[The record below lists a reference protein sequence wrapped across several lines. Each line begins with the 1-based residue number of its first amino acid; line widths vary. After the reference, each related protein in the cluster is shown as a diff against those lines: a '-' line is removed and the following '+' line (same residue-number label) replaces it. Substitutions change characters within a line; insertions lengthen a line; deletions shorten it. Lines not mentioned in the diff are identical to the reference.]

1 MQYKSWRK
9 KIAGTVTAPMTS
21 TQEEEEQEVMPIG
34 KSSAFSKE
42 QIEEL
47 FEEIEEGTVSTQ
59 EDEET
64 GELFE
69 EIDEG
74 TVSTQEDEESELSLS
89 DDEDEDDM
97 NRAESSSMISKR
109 QIEKL
114 CEDLEDMFTYL
125 TLYIKPAAPLRD
137 TTQEDADEV
146 LPPPIHA
153 ISEQFKDLRRHI
165 SKLRLQLLPFKE
177 RYEEEQAK
185 PDSYEGLDE
194 EEKARKKID
203 KEEKFFNTYRRSIEY
218 SHRRGVFEQQ
228 SKSTLT

>member
-1 MQYKSWRK
+1 M
-9 KIAGTVTAPMTS
+9 AV
-21 TQEEEEQEVMPIG
+21 G

-109 QIEKL
+109 QIKKL
-114 CEDLEDMFTYL
+114 CEDLEDMFT
-125 TLYIKPAAPLRD
+125 
-137 TTQEDADEV
+137 
-146 LPPPIHA
+146 
-153 ISEQFKDLRRHI
+153 
-165 SKLRLQLLPFKE
+165 
-177 RYEEEQAK
+177 
-185 PDSYEGLDE
+185 
-194 EEKARKKID
+194 
-203 KEEKFFNTYRRSIEY
+203 
-218 SHRRGVFEQQ
+218 
-228 SKSTLT
+228 

>member
-9 KIAGTVTAPMTS
+9 KIAGIVTAPMTS
-21 TQEEEEQEVMPIG
+21 TQEEEEQEVMAVG

-47 FEEIEEGTVSTQ
+47 FEEIE
-59 EDEET
+59 
-64 GELFE
+64 
-69 EIDEG
+69 EG

-125 TLYIKPAAPLRD
+125 TLYIKPAAPLRE

-203 KEEKFFNTYRRSIEY
+203 KEEKFFDTYRRSIEY